1 MVECD
6 LIYDDCLDTKVPIC
20 GVCGDYMSG
29 VKDVDVVELNE
40 YGKVYRF
47 IVQCYHCEGHP
58 LEYYYM
64 DLDLENRF
72 IVKKGTSERVIKSE
86 RVKED

>member
-6 LIYDDCLDTKVPIC
+6 LIYDDFLGTKVPIC
-20 GVCGDYMSG
+20 GICGNFMSG
-29 VKDVDVVELNE
+29 VRDVDIVEVE
-40 YGKVYRF
+40 GYGRVYRF
-47 IVQCYHCEGHP
+47 IVQCYHCAGHP

-72 IVKKGTSERVIKSE
+72 TVRKGTKERVIKSE

>member
-1 MVECD
+1 M
-6 LIYDDCLDTKVPIC
+6 
-20 GVCGDYMSG
+20 
-29 VKDVDVVELNE
+29 
-40 YGKVYRF
+40 
-47 IVQCYHCEGHP
+47 YHCEGHP